1 MITIKNKN
9 ALEKMKQAGM
19 RLATIFEELLT
30 VVQAGVSTYDIDQWI
45 DAQLRACELVSA
57 MKGYKGYKHSS
68 CISLNDEVV
77 HGVPQKSTIIRAGDI
92 VKVDVC
98 ASWQGYCADMART
111 FYCEPVPEKIKAVVR
126 AAHDALDAGIAQAY
140 VGNKLSN
147 ISAAI
152 QEKVEQEGFGVVRD
166 FAGHGIGKQ
175 MHEDPEIPNYGR
187 PNGGPILQQG
197 MAFAL
202 EPMVTMGHYDIYI
215 EKDGWT
221 VKTVDKSYAVH
232 VEDTVLITQQG
243 PFVTT
248 RLNRAQS

>member
-9 ALEKMKQAGM
+9 ALEKMKQAGA
-19 RLATIFEELLT
+19 RLATIFEELSA
-30 VVQAGVSTYDIDQWI
+30 VVRAGVSTHDIDQWI
-45 DAQLRACELVSA
+45 DAQLRAHELVSA

-111 FYCEPVPEKIKAVVR
+111 FYSEPVPEKIKAVVR

-147 ISAAI
+147 ISVAI